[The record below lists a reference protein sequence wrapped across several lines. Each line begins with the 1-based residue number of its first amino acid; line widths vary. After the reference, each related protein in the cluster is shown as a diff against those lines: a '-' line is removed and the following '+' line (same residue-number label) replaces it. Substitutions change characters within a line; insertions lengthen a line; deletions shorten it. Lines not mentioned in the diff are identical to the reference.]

1 MMRSR
6 DEQREERRRY
16 EGDVSYDVWRNG
28 GNPDQVDY
36 ERVTDGYYGGLQ
48 AEDVARE
55 ELRRQR
61 PRPVPEEHQ
70 YPEEQFPDE
79 ADA

>member
-1 MMRSR
+1 MRSR
-6 DEQREERRRY
+6 DEQRKEQRRY
-16 EGDVSYDVWRNG
+16 EDDVSYDVWRNG
-28 GNPDQVDY
+28 GNPDWVDY
-36 ERVTDGYYGGLQ
+36 ERVIDGYYGGRQ

-61 PRPVPEEHQ
+61 PQPVPEEQQ

>member
-1 MMRSR
+1 MRSR
-6 DEQREERRRY
+6 DEQRKEQRRY

-28 GNPDQVDY
+28 GNPDRVDY
-36 ERVTDGYYGGLQ
+36 ERVIDGYYGGRQ

-61 PRPVPEEHQ
+61 PQPVPEEQQ